1 MHMSIY
7 IYTHT
12 NTQTYEKQSLY
23 KRPGSPL
30 LAPLCSPSGSQ
41 YLLSQL
47 AQPVGLTRGHGA
59 ADKRSAH
66 LIHKQIHIHTVT
78 DGNQVSQTEHLKTRT
93 TDKGLFTPRVMP
105 PKTALQIIVLHQNYS
120 HQA

>member
-7 IYTHT
+7 THT
-12 NTQTYEKQSLY
+12 HTQTYEKQSLY

-59 ADKRSAH
+59 ADKHSAH

-78 DGNQVSQTEHLKTRT
+78 DGQPGQSNRT
-93 TDKGLFTPRVMP
+93 FKNKNNR
-105 PKTALQIIVLHQNYS
+105 
-120 HQA
+120 